1 MTRDDLAFVADA
13 LLAICETEKRPPYY
27 ADHALKLKMQ
37 GDQRREPIFESLAR
51 RSGHDEMLRRECEA
65 IMGKANLTCR
75 QHQVLSL
82 KLEGHTFEEIGRSGG
97 HTKQGA
103 QSIFSAALKKIMRAF
118 RVYPYVGLSE
128 VYRREVRRGPCRRPA
143 K

>member
-27 ADHALKLKMQ
+27 ADQALKLKILA
-37 GDQRREPIFESLAR
+37 DQHREPVFESLAR
-51 RSGHDEMLRRECEA
+51 RTGHDEMLRRECEA
-65 IMGKANLTCR
+65 IMDKARLTDR
-75 QHQVLSL
+75 QHQVLAM
-82 KLEGHTFEEIGRSGG
+82 KLEGHTFEDIGRRGG

-118 RVYPYVGLSE
+118 RVYPYVGLSD
-128 VYRREVRRGPCRRPA
+128 VYRGEIRRGLCRRPA